1 MFGEKISE
9 SPRVPSPWGAPR
21 RSSATPPRQA
31 APRASSSQARKS
43 SSSSSPSS
51 VSPLRASPQLPS
63 GSSPLAGP
71 ALCAI
76 PSVDPTSEDSSAGLF
91 SLDPTTSSS
100 REDLTAAHAAPAPAI
115 AISPSNG
122 AGGSLSARLRPEPDE
137 MGNLEY
143 KLRMLPTTR
152 HRYDRLLTQLKWRL
166 LQGGGVC
173 TYEIGVLDDG
183 RCVGICEAEMRTS
196 LEVLGALAAELD
208 ASVRIRRAF
217 AVEAVDQDVEYPAA
231 SAAASGRDNEEATSL
246 RGLSNEQ
253 VRQRLLRYAADMDLS
268 GCAGACLIGREM
280 GAGQATTEGR
290 GPFSVFI
297 ASRPVT
303 DEGPSSRTFNV
314 DVDIELEQDDDAV
327 SGQAAPSV
335 DVNLSNEGSSRF
347 DGQNEEMFGEVFHPD
362 DDGLADFTFSLS
374 LDERETRDGV
384 GYRRPPKK
392 KQQQQQQQQKD
403 RDMEARMLG
412 LAEHDQGGSSPS
424 GGAEAPVV
432 DQHVPIRPTAVLKQS
447 VSDTAVEQGALQP
460 SDDAV
465 DAAQHAAASKQ
476 AEARK
481 GCQRVIVEAVVL
493 RTVAEDAYIDYA
505 SL

>member
-1 MFGEKISE
+1 MN
-9 SPRVPSPWGAPR
+9 
-21 RSSATPPRQA
+21 
-31 APRASSSQARKS
+31 
-43 SSSSSPSS
+43 
-51 VSPLRASPQLPS
+51 
-63 GSSPLAGP
+63 
-71 ALCAI
+71 
-76 PSVDPTSEDSSAGLF
+76 PTSEDSSASVF

-122 AGGSLSARLRPEPDE
+122 AVGSLSARLRPEPDE

-217 AVEAVDQDVEYPAA
+217 AVEAVDHDGGSPA
-231 SAAASGRDNEEATSL
+231 STAAASGRDDEAATSL

-335 DVNLSNEGSSRF
+335 DVNLSNENFSRF
-347 DGQNEEMFGEVFHPD
+347 DGQSEEMFGEVFHPD

-392 KQQQQQQQQKD
+392 KQQQQQQQKD

-412 LAEHDQGGSSPS
+412 LAEHDQGGSSPY
-424 GGAEAPVV
+424 GGTGTPTA

-447 VSDTAVEQGALQP
+447 VSDTAVEQSVLQP
-460 SDDAV
+460 SDDAA

-493 RTVAEDAYIDYA
+493 RRVVEDTYIDYA

>member
-1 MFGEKISE
+1 M
-9 SPRVPSPWGAPR
+9 
-21 RSSATPPRQA
+21 
-31 APRASSSQARKS
+31 
-43 SSSSSPSS
+43 
-51 VSPLRASPQLPS
+51 
-63 GSSPLAGP
+63 
-71 ALCAI
+71 
-76 PSVDPTSEDSSAGLF
+76 
-91 SLDPTTSSS
+91 
-100 REDLTAAHAAPAPAI
+100 
-115 AISPSNG
+115 
-122 AGGSLSARLRPEPDE
+122 RPEPDE

-217 AVEAVDQDVEYPAA
+217 AVEAFDHGGSSPAA
-231 SAAASGRDNEEATSL
+231 AAADAAPSSRGNEDVTSL
-246 RGLSNEQ
+246 RGLSNEE
-253 VRQRLLRYAADMDLS
+253 VRQRLLRYATDMDLS
-268 GCAGACLIGREM
+268 GCAGACLMGREM

-335 DVNLSNEGSSRF
+335 DVDLSNESSSRF

-392 KQQQQQQQQKD
+392 KQQQQQQQKD

-412 LAEHDQGGSSPS
+412 LAEHDQGGSAPS
-424 GGAEAPVV
+424 GGAEVPAG
-432 DQHVPIRPTAVLKQS
+432 DQHVPIRPTAALKQS
-447 VSDTAVEQGALQP
+447 VSDTAVEQGVLQP
-460 SDDAV
+460 SDDAA